1 MDGFFNTSGDRDRI
15 LFDRKDWKK
24 KLAAGLGNKKIKII
38 SGMNKCGKTFVLKEF
53 YNEVKRQKPFIH
65 CLYIDTAQKVWSNL
79 FWSENLVKES
89 ENLGTGP
96 AAVFIDGIQKI
107 TDYPKAIEQ
116 LAGISSL
123 DVFMTFQGIFSLV
136 CPEEVISGDL
146 YEEHLLLPLS
156 FGEIKKSF
164 GETFSRGTS
173 DQKLLDFYLGY
184 GGLPFLFRF
193 NGVRSDST
201 EYLELLAR
209 SLSFYPY
216 TDTKKIRN
224 PESLSLLLE
233 ILGRKTG
240 ENLSAG
246 EISGFFSELKETMS
260 VQGVIDY
267 IDFCSCRGII
277 RGIEVSEFSRKDGLW
292 KNLKGAKTYY
302 FFDLGLRNY
311 FVSLENRDYKGLF
324 PGEEREKRLKNCV
337 FLELVSRGWKI
348 REGKIKNKKNGRIDF
363 VCTRVSGFSGEAE
376 WNPPVSEEGK
386 ENPLKNE
393 RTEKIFVHC
402 SASIPVKPFSIPPE
416 LDYKEVLSPLLGINE
431 GWKKILVT
439 EEVESGV
446 YRGINIVS
454 VRDFVGGAFPL

>member
-1 MDGFFNTSGDRDRI
+1 MEEGFTITGNRDR
-15 LFDRKDWKK
+15 LSFDRKDWKK

-65 CLYIDTAQKVWSNL
+65 CLYIDTAQKVWNNL

-107 TDYPKAIEQ
+107 TDYPRAIEQ

-136 CPEEVISGDL
+136 CPEEKIPGNL

-156 FGEIKKSF
+156 FSEIKRSV
-164 GETFSRGTS
+164 GETFPGGASG
-173 DQKLLDFYLGY
+173 QKLMDFYLGY

-193 NGVRSDST
+193 NGDRSDST
-201 EYLELLAR
+201 EYLELFAR

-224 PESLSLLLE
+224 PELLTLLLE

-246 EISGFFSELKETMS
+246 EISGFF
-260 VQGVIDY
+260 Y
-267 IDFCSCRGII
+267 
-277 RGIEVSEFSRKDGLW
+277 
-292 KNLKGAKTYY
+292 AKK
-302 FFDLGLRNY
+302 L
-311 FVSLENRDYKGLF
+311 
-324 PGEEREKRLKNCV
+324 
-337 FLELVSRGWKI
+337 
-348 REGKIKNKKNGRIDF
+348 
-363 VCTRVSGFSGEAE
+363 
-376 WNPPVSEEGK
+376 
-386 ENPLKNE
+386 
-393 RTEKIFVHC
+393 
-402 SASIPVKPFSIPPE
+402 
-416 LDYKEVLSPLLGINE
+416 
-431 GWKKILVT
+431 
-439 EEVESGV
+439 
-446 YRGINIVS
+446 
-454 VRDFVGGAFPL
+454 

>member
-1 MDGFFNTSGDRDRI
+1 MEEGFTITGNRDR
-15 LFDRKDWKK
+15 LSFDRKEWKK

-65 CLYIDTAQKVWSNL
+65 CLYIDTAQKVWNNL

-107 TDYPKAIEQ
+107 TDYPRAIEQ

-136 CPEEVISGDL
+136 CPEEKIPGNL

-156 FGEIKKSF
+156 FSEIKRSV
-164 GETFSRGTS
+164 GETFPGGASG
-173 DQKLLDFYLGY
+173 QKLMDFYLGY

-193 NGVRSDST
+193 NGDRSDST
-201 EYLELLAR
+201 EYLELFAR

-224 PESLSLLLE
+224 PESLTLLLE

-246 EISGFFSELKETMS
+246 EISGFFSELRETMS
-260 VQGVIDY
+260 VQGVLDY

-277 RGIEVSEFSRKDGLW
+277 RGIEVSEYSRKEGLW
-292 KNLKGAKTYY
+292 KNLKGSKTYY

-311 FVSLENRDYKGLF
+311 FVSLETRDYKGML

-363 VCTRVSGFSGEAE
+363 VCTRVSGFSGNAE
-376 WNPPVSEEGK
+376 SGALVSQGSK
-386 ENPLKNE
+386 ESLQMNE

-416 LDYKEVLSPLLGINE
+416 LDYREVLSPLLGINE

-454 VRDFVGGAFPL
+454 VKDFLGGFPL